1 MSSCN
6 GIDGHKDSFFKVRLA
21 LSVTMKIC
29 ITFDPAISPEI
40 LLSGLCPT
48 EILAFYKQASK
59 NMSRDAQYTVVYFN
73 KKLKE
78 NSQLTEKCVISD
90 RKYLK
95 GNSWSN

>member
-1 MSSCN
+1 
-6 GIDGHKDSFFKVRLA
+6 
-21 LSVTMKIC
+21 MKIC